1 MNQRIMRQ
9 SNLKGFTLVEVMIA
23 LIILGIGISLIYTI
37 FPIGIR
43 ISREVQTLGK
53 ISFFAQKKLEEL
65 KTSNETLSD
74 SLGEESGFNWTVK
87 VEDFN
92 TEDNIA
98 LKKVQL
104 DAKWQQGQ
112 RVREKKFVTYFKY

>member
-1 MNQRIMRQ
+1 MRQ
-9 SNLKGFTLVEVMIA
+9 SNLKGFTLVEIMVA

-74 SLGEESGFNWTVK
+74 SSGEEIGFNWTVK

-92 TEDNIA
+92 TEENIA

-112 RVREKKFVTYFKY
+112 RVREKKFISYFKY